1 MFDLF
6 SDFSDFFNNFDV
18 FPVYQDV
25 KTCPHCGRSYA
36 DFQKTGKFGCA
47 QCYETFRAPVAA
59 TLKQIHQNTTHT
71 GKLPS
76 RSAEGLKQQRRMAE
90 LKQQLSSGA
99 GNQRL
104 HSRRQ
109 LHAGAGIPAT
119 GFFLDD
125 RGR

>member
-1 MFDLF
+1 MMFDLF

-90 LKQQLSSGA
+90 LKQQLSKAVAEEDYETAAKLHKEIKAIDG
-99 GNQRL
+99 GN
-104 HSRRQ
+104 
-109 LHAGAGIPAT
+109 A
-119 GFFLDD
+119 
-125 RGR
+125 